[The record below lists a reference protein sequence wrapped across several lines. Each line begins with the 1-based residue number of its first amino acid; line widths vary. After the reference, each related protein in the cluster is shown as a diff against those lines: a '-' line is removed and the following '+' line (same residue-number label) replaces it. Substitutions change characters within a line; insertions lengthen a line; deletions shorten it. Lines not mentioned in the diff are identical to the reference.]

1 MGEGRAAGGSWDG
14 VRTIRAAIVGTGN
27 IAGAHVAALRRMGE
41 RAEVVAAVDVDG
53 ARAGAFCS
61 EHGIPRSYVDTE
73 KMLEEEAPD
82 LVHFCTP
89 PQSHRELSVLCME
102 AGAWVLCEK
111 PLCASLEE
119 MDAIEAAERETGR
132 FCSSVY
138 QWRFGSGA
146 RHLRAL
152 ISSGELG
159 RPLVGLCQTTWYRD
173 AAYYQVPWRGKWET
187 ELGGATMGQGIHA
200 IDLFLWLLG
209 DWREVRAMVGTLDRD
224 IEVEDVSM
232 ATVLLEN
239 GAMGSVVNSVL
250 SPRQRTHLRF
260 DFQEATVEVDSLYGY
275 SNADWRYSIP
285 DGASHAD
292 SLARWQK
299 IPEDALSMHAGQV
312 ADLLDCIEEDRRPST
327 SGAGTRRTLVLITG
341 LYKAA
346 MSGEPVLRGS
356 IKKGDPFYHRLN
368 GAPVEGTR
376 G

>member
-1 MGEGRAAGGSWDG
+1 MGERRAAGGSWDD
-14 VRTIRAAIVGTGN
+14 VKTVRAAIVGTGN
-27 IAGAHVAALRRMGE
+27 IAGAHVAALRRMGG

-61 EHGIPRSYVDTE
+61 EHGIPRSYVDIAE
-73 KMLEEEAPD
+73 MLAEVAPD
-82 LVHFCTP
+82 LVHVCTP
-89 PQSHRELSVLCME
+89 PQSHRALSVQCME

-111 PLCASLEE
+111 PLCGSLEE
-119 MDAIEAAERETGR
+119 MDAIEHAERATGK
-132 FCSSVY
+132 FCASVY

-146 RHLRAL
+146 RHLKAL

-159 RPLVGLCQTTWYRD
+159 RPLAGLCQTTWYRD

-200 IDLFLWLLG
+200 MDLFLWLMG
-209 DWREVRAMVGTLDRD
+209 DWREVRAMVGTLDRN

-260 DFQEATVEVDSLYGY
+260 DLQEATVEVDSLYGY
-275 SNADWRYSIP
+275 TNADWSYSIP
-285 DGASHAD
+285 DGASTAD
-292 SLARWQK
+292 SLARWRK
-299 IPEDALSMHAGQV
+299 IPEESLSMHAGQV
-312 ADLLDCIEEDRRPST
+312 ADLLDCMQEDRRPST
-327 SGAGTRRTLVLITG
+327 SGTEARRTLEFITG

-346 MSGEPVLRGS
+346 MTGEPVLRGS
-356 IKKGDPFYHRLN
+356 IEKGDPFYHRLN
-368 GAPVEGTR
+368 GEEGT
-376 G
+376 

>member
-1 MGEGRAAGGSWDG
+1 MGEGRAAGGSRDDMKP
-14 VRTIRAAIVGTGN
+14 VRAAIVGTGN
-27 IAGAHVAALRRMGE
+27 IAGAHVAALRRMGR

-61 EHGIPRSYVDTE
+61 EHDIPRSYVDIAE
-73 KMLEEEAPD
+73 MLEEEAPD
-82 LVHFCTP
+82 LVHVCTP
-89 PQSHRELSVLCME
+89 PQSHRGLSVQCME

-119 MDAIEAAERETGR
+119 MDAIEDAERATGK

-146 RHLRAL
+146 KHLKAL

-159 RPLVGLCQTTWYRD
+159 RPLAGLCQTTWYRD
-173 AAYYQVPWRGKWET
+173 AAYYRVPWRGKWET

-200 IDLFLWLLG
+200 MDLFLWLMG
-209 DWREVRAMVGTLDRD
+209 DWREIRAMVGTLDRD

-260 DFQEATVEVDSLYGY
+260 DLQEATVEVDSLYGY
-275 SNADWRYSIP
+275 TNADWSYSIP
-285 DGASHAD
+285 DGASTAD
-292 SLARWQK
+292 SLARWRK
-299 IPEDALSMHAGQV
+299 IPEEALSMHAGQV
-312 ADLLDCIEEDRRPST
+312 ADLLDCMEEERRPST
-327 SGAGTRRTLVLITG
+327 SGAGARRTLEFITG

-346 MSGEPVLRGS
+346 MTGEPVLRGS
-356 IKKGDPFYHRLN
+356 IEKGDPFYHRLN
-368 GAPVEGTR
+368 GEEGAQ